1 MMNKLNKN
9 KKNSDI
15 CENQRS
21 IAELSDLHYFGI
33 DVQNREIYLHSYLD
47 TEDEAGV
54 DYRSAIIFE
63 KNLRYLNLLSLDP
76 IVVHMHLPG
85 GDWQDCL
92 GIYDNIKNS
101 RAKVALVAYA
111 KVESSS
117 SVLLQAADL
126 RILSP
131 NTNFLVHYGSISVDN
146 EHKAALSMVQWSEK
160 ESEKM
165 IDIFTEK
172 CMNSIICKE
181 KNWKR
186 MMVKKHIVTQLATKR
201 DWILDAEEAV
211 KYNFADGILG
221 SKKYPNIDYIK
232 NMLKKK

>member
-1 MMNKLNKN
+1 MVNTNNNNNLY
-9 KKNSDI
+9 DI
-15 CENQRS
+15 HNYN
-21 IAELSDLHYFGI
+21 IDL
-33 DVQNREIYLHSYLD
+33 DNRELYLHSHF
-47 TEDEAGV
+47 TEDEESGV
-54 DYRSAIIFE
+54 DYKSAVVFE
-63 KNLRYLNLLSLDP
+63 KNLRYLNTLSLDP
-76 IVVHMHLPG
+76 ILVHMHLPG

-92 GIYDNIKNS
+92 GIYDNIKAS
-101 RAKVALVAYA
+101 KSKVVIVAYA

-131 NTNFLVHYGSISVDN
+131 NTNFLIHYGSISVDN

-165 IDIFTEK
+165 IDIFADR
-172 CMNSIICKE
+172 CINSGISKS

-186 MMVKKHIVTQLATKR
+186 MMARKHIVTQLATKR
-201 DWILDAEEAV
+201 DWILTADEAV
-211 KYNFADGILG
+211 DYGFADGVLG

-232 NMLKKK
+232 NLIKKK

>member
-1 MMNKLNKN
+1 MTSNKN
-9 KKNSDI
+9 KHIPIESDI
-15 CENQRS
+15 NY
-21 IAELSDLHYFGI
+21 IHTYNI
-33 DVQNREIYLHSYLD
+33 DIPNREIYLHSSFDDGL
-47 TEDEAGV
+47 EEGGV
-54 DYRSAIIFE
+54 NYKSAVIFE
-63 KNLRYLNLLSLDP
+63 KNLRHLNLLSLEP
-76 IVVHMHLPG
+76 ILVHMHLPG

-92 GIYDNIKNS
+92 GIYDAIKS
-101 RAKVALVAYA
+101 SKARVAILAYA

-126 RILSP
+126 RILTP

-172 CMNSIICKE
+172 CMNSKVCKE

-186 MMVKKHIVTQLATKR
+186 MMAKKHIVTQLATKR
-201 DWILDAEEAV
+201 DWILTADEAV
-211 KYNFADGILG
+211 DYGFADGILG
-221 SKKYPNIDYIK
+221 TKKFPNIDYIK
-232 NMLKKK
+232 TYCKKI

>member
-1 MMNKLNKN
+1 MVSNNN
-9 KKNSDI
+9 NNSLQDI
-15 CENQRS
+15 HN
-21 IAELSDLHYFGI
+21 YNI
-33 DVQNREIYLHSYLD
+33 DVENREIYLHSYFSD
-47 TEDEAGV
+47 SEDETGV
-54 DYRSAIIFE
+54 DYRSAVLFA
-63 KNLRYLNLLSLDP
+63 KNIRYLNLLSLDP
-76 IVVHMHLPG
+76 ILVHMHLPG

-92 GIYDNIKNS
+92 GIYDTIKS
-101 RAKVALVAYA
+101 SKSKIIIVASA

-131 NTNFLVHYGSISVDN
+131 NTNFLVHYGSLSIDN

-172 CMNSIICKE
+172 CMNSKICKE

-186 MMVKKHIVTQLATKR
+186 MMVRKHIVTQLATKR
-201 DWILDAEEAV
+201 DWILTSEEAV
-211 KYNFADGILG
+211 NYGFADGILG

-232 NMLKKK
+232 NLVKKK

>member
-1 MMNKLNKN
+1 MTKISTNQYSGLA
-9 KKNSDI
+9 DI
-15 CENQRS
+15 HQ
-21 IAELSDLHYFGI
+21 YGI
-33 DVQNREIYLHSYLD
+33 DIENREIYLHSHIAD
-47 TEDEAGV
+47 QDESGV
-54 DYRSAIIFE
+54 DYRSAVTFE

-76 IVVHMHLPG
+76 ILVHMHLPG

-101 RAKVALVAYA
+101 KSKVCIVAFA

-117 SVLLQAADL
+117 TVLLQAADL

-172 CMNSIICKE
+172 CMNSRIAKE

-186 MMVKKHIVTQLATKR
+186 MIVRKHIVTQLATKR
-201 DWILDAEEAV
+201 DWILTADEAV
-211 KYNFADGILG
+211 YYGFADGILG

-232 NMLKKK
+232 NLMKK

>member
-1 MMNKLNKN
+1 MVNQNNNNNNLY
-9 KKNSDI
+9 DI
-15 CENQRS
+15 QN
-21 IAELSDLHYFGI
+21 YNI
-33 DVQNREIYLHSYLD
+33 DTENRELYLHSYFA
-47 TEDEAGV
+47 EDEESGV
-54 DYRSAIIFE
+54 DYRSAVMFE
-63 KNLRYLNLLSLDP
+63 KNLRYLNTLSLDP
-76 IVVHMHLPG
+76 ILVHMHLPG

-92 GIYDNIKNS
+92 GIYDNIKAS
-101 RAKVALVAYA
+101 KSKVIIVAYA

-131 NTNFLVHYGSISVDN
+131 NTNFLIHYGSISVDN

-165 IDIFTEK
+165 IDIFTDR
-172 CMNSIICKE
+172 CINSSISKN

-186 MMVKKHIVTQLATKR
+186 MIARKHIVTQLATKR
-201 DWILDAEEAV
+201 DWILTADEAV
-211 KYNFADGILG
+211 DYGFADGILG

-232 NMLKKK
+232 NLIKKK

>member
-1 MMNKLNKN
+1 MTINN
-9 KKNSDI
+9 KKNDQQIKDKLNISEIHDYNIDI
-15 CENQRS
+15 
-21 IAELSDLHYFGI
+21 
-33 DVQNREIYLHSYLD
+33 VNREIYLHSHMSD
-47 TEDEAGV
+47 AAEEPGV
-54 DYRSAIIFE
+54 DYRSAIMFE
-63 KNLRYLNLLSLDP
+63 KNLRFLNLLSLDP
-76 IVVHMHLPG
+76 IIVHMHLPG

-101 RAKVALVAYA
+101 KAKIGIIAYA

-126 RILSP
+126 RILSA
-131 NTNFLVHYGSISVDN
+131 NTNFLIHYGSISVDN

-172 CMNSIICKE
+172 CMNSSVCKS
-181 KNWKR
+181 KNWKKMIAR
-186 MMVKKHIVTQLATKR
+186 KHIITQLGTKR
-201 DWILDAEEAV
+201 DWILTADEAV
-211 KYNFADGILG
+211 SYNFADGILG

-232 NMLKKK
+232 NLLNKIK